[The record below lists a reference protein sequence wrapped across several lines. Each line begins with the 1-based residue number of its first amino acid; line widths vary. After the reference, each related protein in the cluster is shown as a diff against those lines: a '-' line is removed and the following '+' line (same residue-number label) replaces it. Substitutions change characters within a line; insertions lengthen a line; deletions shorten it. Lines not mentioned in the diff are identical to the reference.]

1 MSRFTKKAPA
11 TPAPTLNARYVVDT
25 NVLIAASAVDPQH
38 PHDIDATPH
47 DPELRLQLWQ
57 WLADFSDS
65 KSHLVLDNQGRIAD
79 EYQHQLDFND
89 FGVQVLMHKWST
101 AAVDT
106 VDVYY
111 DADGNAVLPP
121 ELMPVVHDVADRKF
135 VAAALS
141 AEQSLGLTPIVF
153 AGDTDWHDWEQ
164 ALEKTG
170 ITLLPLLEDWS
181 RALHDARAK
190 PTPRNRHSYE

>member
-1 MSRFTKKAPA
+1 M
-11 TPAPTLNARYVVDT
+11 
-25 NVLIAASAVDPQH
+25 
-38 PHDIDATPH
+38 
-47 DPELRLQLWQ
+47 
-57 WLADFSDS
+57 
-65 KSHLVLDNQGRIAD
+65 LDNQGRIAD

-141 AEQSLGLTPIVF
+141 AEESLGLTPIVF

-190 PTPRNRHSYE
+190 PIPRDRHSYE